1 MFIITLGSTEAWQFA
16 HSGDYLVLSP
26 DPEIDGHLLHRKTL
40 TLEECNQDLSRFVE
54 LYRKHVPNIKIIVT
68 VSPVPLNKTHDPDL
82 HVVSATM
89 RAKSTLVVA
98 AHSLVEKYRDCVYY
112 LPSFET
118 VMYGVRNPWQSDM
131 RHGSNE
137 AVRRVMK
144 LFQIMFM
151 EDQSNMPLPKFAEA
165 PPASFRD
172 RFRRWI

>member
-1 MFIITLGSTEAWQFA
+1 MRPAPRGFCPRLLIGARSRVYLPVDHGGALIGVARYLRVFVSVHTATALAPVLQPST
-16 HSGDYLVLSP
+16 
-26 DPEIDGHLLHRKTL
+26 
-40 TLEECNQDLSRFVE
+40 
-54 LYRKHVPNIKIIVT
+54 
-68 VSPVPLNKTHDPDL
+68 
-82 HVVSATM
+82 
-89 RAKSTLVVA
+89 STLVVA

-131 RHGSNE
+131 RHVSNE